1 MFSHNNY
8 PDIMSSLTRGD
19 FALLSGFGKPSQLVC
34 STVFLTSFFPPRCVS
49 TISIS
54 TDLPYWTALPVLG
67 SLTPP
72 YICSKVQRER
82 ERERERERDY
92 SYN

>member
-1 MFSHNNY
+1 MYIERDWTSSILNKSFSLMFSRNNY

-54 TDLPYWTALPVLG
+54 TDLPY
-67 SLTPP
+67 
-72 YICSKVQRER
+72 
-82 ERERERERDY
+82 
-92 SYN
+92 